1 MLQLEH
7 GVPREREQADH
18 GLFLPGVRLRLR
30 EVSVPDPL
38 SLIIIP
44 LEFTSKIYLLQFYK

>member
-7 GVPREREQADH
+7 GVPREHEQADH